1 MTTPIRGIQQ
11 RDSTPEHA
19 GAEVA
24 RSWKE
29 RVPESAES
37 DLGGILSAMADIIF
51 ALDSEGRFT
60 LYHAPETGAL
70 YTPPEKLLGQK
81 PIDVLPGTAAVLF
94 ADAFERA
101 TRGETTE
108 FEYELTVAGKP
119 HWYAAKLS
127 PLANAAG
134 FAGCVVVAREMTE
147 RVRKQRSLQD
157 VQELL
162 EQQVRERTSA
172 LERVNLRLQEEIS
185 KRKRVEEQLQQL
197 AREAVNAQE
206 QERHRLSQAL
216 HDQAGQALTTLKIGL
231 ELLEEDIPV
240 ERMDLRMRV
249 VRCIDNVDE
258 IAQLLRSLARN
269 LRPPALDH
277 VGLAPTL
284 EAFCEEFAQRTQL
297 SVSFRAADL
306 PPLSEPAMICLYRCL
321 QEALTNVARHA
332 HASWIKVEL
341 RHEDSGTC
349 LVVEDD
355 GRGFD
360 VASRFDDWTW
370 GTGVGLLGMRERL
383 EALGGRLEISSWP
396 GQGTC
401 LIARVPH
408 QP

>member
-1 MTTPIRGIQQ
+1 
-11 RDSTPEHA
+11 
-19 GAEVA
+19 
-24 RSWKE
+24 
-29 RVPESAES
+29 
-37 DLGGILSAMADIIF
+37 MADIIF
-51 ALDSEGRFT
+51 ALDNEGRFT

-70 YTPPEKLLGQK
+70 YPPLENLLGQK
-81 PIDVLPGTAAVLF
+81 PMDVLPRTVAVLF

-108 FEYELTVAGKP
+108 FEYELTVNGKP

-147 RVRKQRSLQD
+147 RVRQQRSLQD

-172 LERVNLRLQEEIS
+172 LERVNLKLQEEIS

-206 QERHRLSQAL
+206 QERRRLSQAL
-216 HDQAGQALTTLKIGL
+216 HDEAGQALTTLKIGL

-258 IAQLLRSLARN
+258 IVQLLRSLARN

-306 PPLSEPAMICLYRCL
+306 PSLSEPAMICLYRCL

-332 HASWIKVEL
+332 NASWIKVEL
-341 RHEDSGTC
+341 RNEDSGTC

-355 GRGFD
+355 GRGFE
-360 VASRFDDWTW
+360 VKSRFDDWTW

-383 EALGGRLEISSWP
+383 EALGGRLEISSRP

-401 LIARVPH
+401 LVARVPH